1 MLVCFRCGQ
10 NSKVDIWSI
19 GCIVIELATAK
30 EPWAEKQFESSFAAL
45 YFIATRKNEYPYVP
59 PTLSAAGH
67 DFIRQCLTR
76 DIDQRP
82 TAQQLLS
89 HRFVNEEYEGVEAA
103 ERRRAEGVKGPQ
115 SSVAS
120 TTSAAMAQATSSV
133 DASIRETRS
142 ELLGT
147 MEAAGRSEAMA
158 AGEYRPMASATV
170 SASRMDLTAAVG
182 NVEDEQMSDSQGESV
197 RIHAPLVGA
206 AMTSPLP

>member
-1 MLVCFRCGQ
+1 MLCVFCSQ

-30 EPWAEKQFESSFAAL
+30 EPWSEKQFESSFAAL
-45 YFIATRKNEYPYVP
+45 YFIATKKTEYPYVP
-59 PTLSAAGH
+59 PTLSEAGH
-67 DFIRQCLTR
+67 DFIRLCLTR
-76 DIDQRP
+76 DIDARP
-82 TAQQLLS
+82 TAKQLLA

-103 ERRRAEGVKGPQ
+103 ERRRAEGVKGP
-115 SSVAS
+115 SSSAVSTAS
-120 TTSAAMAQATSSV
+120 GV

-170 SASRMDLTAAVG
+170 SVARMELTAAVETS
-182 NVEDEQMSDSQGESV
+182 EDSEMSESGGDSL
-197 RIHAPLVGA
+197 RIRAPLVGA